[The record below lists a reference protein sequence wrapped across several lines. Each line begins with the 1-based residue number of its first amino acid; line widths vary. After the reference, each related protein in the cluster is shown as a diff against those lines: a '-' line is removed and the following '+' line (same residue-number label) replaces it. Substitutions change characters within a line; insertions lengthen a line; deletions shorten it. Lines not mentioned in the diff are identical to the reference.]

1 MGHNGENF
9 IGLTVNFIDKNIDT
23 GDIIYQRKL
32 KISKIDDFKKVILK
46 VYKLSPSLVEKAIY
60 LISKNKVNRI
70 KQKNLHNSGSYYKK
84 RKLGDENICW
94 SKSSLKI
101 FNLIRGICKPGVM
114 ARTFNKKKKYY

>member
-1 MGHNGENF
+1 MPFYRGRSPINWAIINGENF
-9 IGLTVNFIDKNIDT
+9 IGLTVHFIDKNIDT

-70 KQKNLHNSGSYYKK
+70 KQKNIHNYGSYYKK
-84 RKLGDENICW
+84 EN
-94 SKSSLKI
+94 
-101 FNLIRGICKPGVM
+101 
-114 ARTFNKKKKYY
+114 